1 MAVSSMESGKQMG
14 AATCRW
20 RVSRRALA
28 FATLAVFA
36 LSLAAC
42 SGAGVGDAVTVP
54 ATYSTLT
61 HFTPPAPAGTEVA
74 PTPAAVRF
82 AVIGDFGD
90 AGPAEEAVAT
100 LVKSWE
106 PDFITTTGDNNYFNG
121 KAETIDENIG
131 QYYHEYIAPYKGTYG
146 EGSDVNRFFPALGGH
161 DWRQP
166 MAQPHID
173 YFTLPGNEY
182 YYDVRW
188 GPVHLFVLDSMDQQP
203 DGNTADSVQA
213 AWLQETMAVSDAPWK
228 VVVTH
233 RPPYSSGHHGP
244 EEHMRWPFQEWGA
257 GAVLSGNDHNYERIM
272 VDGLPYFVNGLGGA
286 RIYEFDGDEEMEG
299 SAVKFNGDHGA
310 MLVEADETTLRFQF
324 ITQAGDVVDDYTMTR
339 GEGG

>member
-1 MAVSSMESGKQMG
+1 MATRLLRWSLRTRP
-14 AATCRW
+14 AATI
-20 RVSRRALA
+20 ALLVLLLTA
-28 FATLAVFA
+28 CAVADDAA
-36 LSLAAC
+36 L
-42 SGAGVGDAVTVP
+42 VTVP

-61 HFTPPAPAGTEVA
+61 YFTPPPPARTVVPST
-74 PTPAAVRF
+74 PTPESVRF

-90 AGPAEEAVAT
+90 AGPDEEAVAD
-100 LVKSWE
+100 LVKSWA

-131 QYYHEYIAPYKGTYG
+131 QYYHEFIAPYEGAHGKGA
-146 EGSDVNRFFPALGGH
+146 DVNRFFPALGGH

-166 MAQPHID
+166 MAQPYID

-203 DGNTADSVQA
+203 DGNTSDSAQA
-213 AWLQETMAVSDAPWK
+213 FWLQESMTASDAPWK
-228 VVVTH
+228 IVVSH

-257 GAVLSGNDHNYERIM
+257 SAVLSGNDHNYERIM

-310 MLVEADETTLRFQF
+310 MLVEADDTTLRFQF
-324 ITQAGDVVDDYTMTR
+324 ITQAGDVIDDYTMIK